1 MRSKWLPQRQIAK
14 INKYKTSA
22 PRKNGALSLLTK
34 TVAQSNDEKFS
45 PNVLARFLF
54 SKGGAVEG
62 A

>member
-1 MRSKWLPQRQIAK
+1 MG
-14 INKYKTSA
+14 A